1 VLPCEDVAAVN
12 ACIRGGVIAICA
24 SIYGAWV
31 SVLLWPQNTG
41 RFSVPIAVACA
52 LGAVVAGVADHRVHV
67 EFGSVER
74 ISAYRESLRK
84 SELPSDIDAAQWAR
98 WPPTASMANGVATSG
113 GLLFASFGLLSAMVS
128 QSPHRWLALAVFGV
142 LFVWVVVAVPVRVAR
157 SKTLLAVARRRALA
171 ARASTGASDPVRDAI
186 GRRRSDA
193 PPCEAGDPAE
203 SNPL

>member
-1 VLPCEDVAAVN
+1 MSTPRKALVIGSEGNIGAPLVRYLRAHEYDVM
-12 ACIRGGVIAICA
+12 
-24 SIYGAWV
+24 
-31 SVLLWPQNTG
+31 
-41 RFSVPIAVACA
+41 
-52 LGAVVAGVADHRVHV
+52 
-67 EFGSVER
+67 E
-74 ISAYRESLRK
+74 
-84 SELPSDIDAAQWAR
+84 SDIRPGWRDR
-98 WPPTASMANGVATSG
+98 FVMADINHPVD
-113 GLLFASFGLLSAMVS
+113 LLPAFDWGPDVVFLLSAMVS